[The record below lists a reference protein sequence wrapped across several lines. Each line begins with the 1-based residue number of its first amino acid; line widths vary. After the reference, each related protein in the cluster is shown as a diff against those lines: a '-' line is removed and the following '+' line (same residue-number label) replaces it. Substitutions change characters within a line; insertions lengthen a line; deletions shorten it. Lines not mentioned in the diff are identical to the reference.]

1 MRQKKS
7 LWSTEVTLR
16 NDGNSGIRKDDFDN
30 GAPVRVIVN
39 NAQIVDRPTLMAS
52 NAYLVENAR
61 AVSAGG
67 YIEVS
72 PVIMEPGDAISI
84 SFLILGADNARP
96 DIRISGKIAGVRSI
110 NLMSA
115 DSPEDDRSIF
125 RQVIGGASSIWI
137 QIIRAPVY
145 FFLFV
150 SMLAVIALTGALV
163 TAPIDALKSRRE
175 RDRRAEKIREIRLGN
190 AFDQRM
196 NALADEYV
204 EHGFPSIYQV
214 SRRLSG
220 VARRVRVKDFID
232 KFADEK
238 LAAELKGIVG
248 ADFTEEGVRVLARLK
263 LIKGDGNEVID
274 IPMLEESLEKFCA
287 AMGMTRADLAKE
299 DS

>member
-1 MRQKKS
+1 
-7 LWSTEVTLR
+7 
-16 NDGNSGIRKDDFDN
+16 
-30 GAPVRVIVN
+30 
-39 NAQIVDRPTLMAS
+39 MAS